1 MLIKVVLAVFR
12 RVTKVQNKM
21 HAKGIQFSCSGKE
34 HLFMLA
40 ANTKRVFFFFL
51 QMEFLFG
58 KVSVFYIPYF
68 MIRPLIISSP
78 SFLGAYIYFVFLI
91 CNYSILYFEFL

>member
-1 MLIKVVLAVFR
+1 MLIKEVLAVFH

-40 ANTKRVFFFFL
+40 ANTKRVFFFL
-51 QMEFLFG
+51 QMEFVWKG
-58 KVSVFYIPYF
+58 FYVLHSIF
-68 MIRPLIISSP
+68 HVP
-78 SFLGAYIYFVFLI
+78 SLDHKFP
-91 CNYSILYFEFL
+91 